1 MDVLFKQLDETLEA
15 PAYAR
20 PGDAGL
26 DLRAAE
32 GGTLLPFERALVPCG
47 IALAVPE
54 GYAGLIIPRS
64 GLGGTTGHLHRE
76 RPGPHRQ
83 RLPGETKVP
92 LINLDPRRCSIN
104 EKGERIAHS

>member
-32 GGTLLPFERALVPCG
+32 GGTLCHSSGHSCPAVSP
-47 IALAVPE
+47 LAVPE
-54 GYAGLIIPRS
+54 GYAGLIIPEAAWRHDRAS
-64 GLGGTTGHLHRE
+64 
-76 RPGPHRQ
+76 P
-83 RLPGETKVP
+83 
-92 LINLDPRRCSIN
+92 S
-104 EKGERIAHS
+104 

>member
-32 GGTLLPFERALVPCG
+32 GGTLLPFERALVP
-47 IALAVPE
+47 AVSPWPFPRAMRGSSFPE
-54 GYAGLIIPRS
+54 AAWRHDRASPS
-64 GLGGTTGHLHRE
+64 
-76 RPGPHRQ
+76 
-83 RLPGETKVP
+83 
-92 LINLDPRRCSIN
+92 
-104 EKGERIAHS
+104 